1 MKPKLHFT
9 PPQNWMN
16 DPNGLIYFQG
26 KYHLFYQHFPYTCQW
41 GTMHWGHAV
50 SNDLV
55 HLSICQLLCI
65 HQNMLIVMDAF
76 LVQQLHIIIN
86 CICIIHQFVM
96 LKKIQNMFMFNTVM
110 MI

>member
-55 HLSICQLLCI
+55 HFEHLPIALYPSKYADRNGCFSGSAIAYHNQLYLYYTSIRLSLI
-65 HQNMLIVMDAF
+65 HI
-76 LVQQLHIIIN
+76 
-86 CICIIHQFVM
+86 
-96 LKKIQNMFMFNTVM
+96 
-110 MI
+110 